1 MPYTFLD
8 HGHVTSPT
16 GFRAA
21 AVACGIK
28 YAGRDDLALIASER
42 PCSAAALFT
51 TNKVKA
57 APVLFGQ
64 RLLARRADALQAVAI
79 NSGNANACT
88 GAAGLEAA
96 ERVARAVEET
106 LALPPDAALV
116 MSTGVIGVPLPAE
129 KIVRQLPEA
138 AIMLECEA
146 GPLAAKAIMT
156 TDTRPKTCAVQVEL
170 PSGGKIAIGGMAK
183 GAGMIAPNMATMLAV
198 VTTDAAVAPGALDAA
213 LRQVADVSFHAMTID
228 GDTSTNDTLLLM
240 ANGAAKTQPIENLDT
255 PDGQAFYA
263 GLRAVC
269 QRLAQEIARDGEGA
283 TRFVT
288 ITVRGALSDG
298 EARQAAMTVAN
309 SPLVKT
315 ALFGADPNWG
325 RVLMALGRSG
335 VELDQDKVSLRF
347 GGLRVLE
354 NGVPLDFDE
363 TEAHKL
369 LDVPEV
375 LIEADLGLGDGEATV
390 WTCDLSLR
398 RMLRSMQN
406 TEHNEEVRDGR
417 RRARN

>member
-1 MPYTFLD
+1 MSFTFLD

-21 AVACGIK
+21 VAECGIK
-28 YAGRDDLALIASER
+28 YAGRPDLALIASER

-51 TNKVKA
+51 TNRVKA
-57 APVLFGQ
+57 APVIFGQ

-96 ERVARAVEET
+96 QQVARAVEQT
-106 LALPPDAALV
+106 LALPADSALV

-138 AIMLECEA
+138 AIMLECE
-146 GPLAAKAIMT
+146 GGAAAARAIMT
-156 TDTRPKTCAVQVEL
+156 TDTRPKTCAVQVDL
-170 PSGGKIAIGGMAK
+170 PSGGRVAIGGMAK

-198 VTTDAAVAPGALDAA
+198 VTTDAAVSPAALDAA
-213 LRQVADVSFHAMTID
+213 LRATADVSFHAVTID
-228 GDTSTNDTLLLM
+228 GDTSTNDTLLAL
-240 ANGAAKTQPIENLDT
+240 ANGASKTQPIERLDT
-255 PDGQAFYA
+255 PDGEAFA
-263 GLRAVC
+263 EGLRAVC

-288 ITVRGALSDG
+288 ITVRGAVSDA

-335 VELDQDKVSLRF
+335 VELDQDKVSLHF
-347 GGLRVLE
+347 GGLKVLE
-354 NGVPLDFDE
+354 RGMPLDFDE

-375 LIEADLGLGDGEATV
+375 LIEADLGLGDGRATV
-390 WTCDLSLR
+390 WSCDYSYDYIR
-398 RMLRSMQN
+398 INAEYR
-406 TEHNEEVRDGR
+406 T
-417 RRARN
+417 